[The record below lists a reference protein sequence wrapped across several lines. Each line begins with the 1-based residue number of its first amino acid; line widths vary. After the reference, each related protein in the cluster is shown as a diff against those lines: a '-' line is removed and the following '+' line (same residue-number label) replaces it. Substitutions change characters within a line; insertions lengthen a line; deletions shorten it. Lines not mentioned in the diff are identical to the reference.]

1 MGKLD
6 YNGYTELIKADI
18 EALNKAM
25 SEYSLERRHIEEV
38 LNWSIEALYGEK
50 TDIDILKEKLS
61 IEERKNEMLVYEC
74 NNLKQQLETFIVNAN
89 SLYPD
94 NKFIE
99 WACENYCW
107 INGIWVSHW
116 TDTHNP
122 PEQKTTQQL
131 IGLYINLPK
140 TKNLT

>member
-1 MGKLD
+1 MGNVSYD
-6 YNGYTELIKADI
+6 GYKQLIKGDI

-25 SEYSLERRHIEEV
+25 SEYSLERRHIVEV

-50 TDIDILKEKLS
+50 TDVDTIKEELS
-61 IEERKNEMLVYEC
+61 IEQRKNEMLVYEY
-74 NNLKQQLETFIVNAN
+74 NDLKKQLETFIVNAN
-89 SLYPD
+89 ILYPD
-94 NKFIE
+94 NRFIE
-99 WACENYCW
+99 WASDNYTW
-107 INGIWVSHW
+107 FNGIWTSKW

-140 TKNLT
+140 TTYLT

>member
-1 MGKLD
+1 MGKLN
-6 YNGYTELIKADI
+6 YTGYTELIKADI

-25 SEYSLERRHIEEV
+25 SEYSLERRHIVEV

-50 TDIDILKEKLS
+50 TDVDILKEKLS
-61 IEERKNEMLVYEC
+61 IEQRQNEMLVYEC
-74 NNLKQQLETFIVNAN
+74 NNLKQQLETLVVNAN

-99 WACENYCW
+99 WASDNYSW
-107 INGIWVSHW
+107 FNGIWTSKW

-140 TKNLT
+140 TTNLT